1 MLREQIHYR
10 AGEGMELR
18 RIVWAWDTLVLRLAD
33 AEPELGR
40 PLRRSCRPI
49 AAERH
54 LDGKLAVVLGCWWP
68 ADLAYLADPDVRERL
83 DAAISPML
91 EDEIATEVV
100 TWPAG
105 MAAADGAADDL
116 PAPPL
121 LNGLPE
127 AGREAAERCESA
139 LQRWFYAHAYARG
152 LRLETQH
159 VVEHYR
165 LDFALPRYRVG
176 AEVDGWEARHGPRER
191 EQQLGLHRWRVLWFG
206 GKEVHANVERC
217 VADLLRVLPREA
229 VAATPR
235 PPGRPGPSLTRLS
248 DSRRPRPGR
257 NGYRERR

>member
-1 MLREQIHYR
+1 V
-10 AGEGMELR
+10 ELR
-18 RIVWAWDTLVLRLAD
+18 RIIWAWDTLVLRLAE
-33 AEPELGR
+33 AEPALGR
-40 PLRRSCRPI
+40 PLRHSCRPI

-68 ADLAYLADPDVRERL
+68 GDLAYLADPDVRERL
-83 DAAISPML
+83 DAAIGPML
-91 EDEIATEVV
+91 EDEIASEVV
-100 TWPAG
+100 PWPAG
-105 MAAADGAADDL
+105 MATDGAADDL

-121 LNGLPE
+121 LNGLPQ

-139 LQRWFYAHAYARG
+139 LQRWFYAHAYTRG
-152 LRLETQH
+152 LRLETQY

-176 AEVDGWEARHGPRER
+176 AEVAGWEARHGPRER
-191 EQQLGLHRWRVLWFG
+191 EQQLGLHRWRVLWFA
-206 GKEVHANVERC
+206 GKEVHADVERC

-229 VAATPR
+229 TAPAARGPR
-235 PPGRPGPSLTRLS
+235 PSGSGYARLG